1 MSVFLHFVFFDSIK
15 LLKILLIVSRQCIW
29 FTCPVSVSLYFDS
42 RRIHEIHGFFPVN
55 FLLQFITCSS
65 LTRRSWLTEALRCI
79 KDLVHSEFPISASP
93 CCHVA
98 PFWWWFHLISATVTG
113 LRSLESDVFF
123 YNSWPRKMQHFSPSA
138 AFAI

>member
-15 LLKILLIVSRQCIW
+15 FLKILLIASRQRI
-29 FTCPVSVSLYFDS
+29 TCPVSVSLYFHS
-42 RRIHEIHGFFPVN
+42 RRIHKIHVFFPVN

-65 LTRRSWLTEALRCI
+65 LTPRSWFTEALRCI

-93 CCHVA
+93 CCSV
-98 PFWWWFHLISATVTG
+98 LIIIS
-113 LRSLESDVFF
+113 SDLSYRDRITFTRKWCFF